1 MDFRNAD
8 KLLEKLK
15 TIDLPATYSNQHKL
29 IMDTEL
35 LFAEI
40 KVILISETSYE
51 NEKKWETFKN
61 QIQKHC
67 SRKYPFS
74 DYIQELTDVRNKL
87 LTGKTLD
94 SILNPMTKK
103 DLHGNYLLSASWCG
117 PCRTI
122 KSELQNLPPE
132 KRALIQV
139 LDFDDNVEL
148 FRELG
153 VKAVPRFA
161 IFDSGE
167 QVEMVSGVKEISDK
181 IVTITEQT

>member
-1 MDFRNAD
+1 MQFSDAG

-15 TIDLPATYSNQHKL
+15 TIDWPATYSRQHKL
-29 IMDTEL
+29 IMDTESL
-35 LFAEI
+35 LCQIE
-40 KVILISETSYE
+40 VIL
-51 NEKKWETFKN
+51 NDKLDWKN
-61 QIQKHC
+61 NKIAIQKHC

-117 PCRTI
+117 PCRAI

-139 LDFDDNVEL
+139 LDFDENVEL

-153 VKAVPRFA
+153 VKAVPRFVV
-161 IFDSGE
+161 FNSGE
-167 QVEMVSGVKEISDK
+167 RIEMIAGIKEISDK
-181 IVTITEQT
+181 IKVIIS